1 MTTNPSSDVIAPNLK
16 TRLTTFIKSITRSKS
31 RMRFIGQI
39 GSYIVLIIIALAM
52 LLPLLWL
59 VNGSFQPT
67 WQINAIPVVWIP
79 REWKSIMAGDT
90 GRKLLLYW
98 GINPQGTREEV
109 IQIGVRRYTATID
122 ATKLSEAQSVPKDKL
137 SDAIPTEVNG
147 ITLNERQWSSPTG
160 IVAVCAVARDPQ
172 QDNNLIIVEVN
183 KIVNALSLDP
193 LDQVNKAKRA
203 IVTISGFDLD
213 SRQMEDGRQ
222 LLLIGPETELSVL
235 AAPVVAKQAEI
246 IQASRLGNKVYQ
258 DTGNTQIA
266 IYTVEGKQADS
277 RWIVLVQENWQPLMA
292 QDFVAQHAFIAKA
305 GNLSEKNDV
314 QTYNGLNM
322 YVRTYTPPDGSQ
334 PYPVAILIPG
344 STEYLVI
351 STEYM
356 DQLYAGPFSDLV
368 EPGSFNLGTLTYRV
382 QGDFEKG
389 GKIVP
394 SALVGDLQDLAIIVP
409 STVVDNAFDAN
420 PKALE
425 RSTRIKL
432 TLTGYKRVLT
442 LKISGTPF
450 WKFFANSGYVVLMN
464 MIGHFFSCTLVAYGF
479 ARFRAPGKDILFV
492 ILLGTIMIPG
502 TIVTLPT
509 YLVFAHLGAL
519 GTMIPLWVRS
529 FFGNAFLIFIL
540 RQFFMS
546 IPYELDEA
554 AILDGASRFQVLLKV
569 ILPLSKPALA
579 TMGIFTFW
587 WYWNSFLDPLIYITQ
602 QDKFT
607 ITVALS
613 KFNDLY
619 ARSAGYYDR
628 ILSGAVLS
636 LLPMVL
642 IFIFAQRYFI
652 EGIQLQGLKR

>member
-1 MTTNPSSDVIAPNLK
+1 MNTTSSPEQMNQKLK
-16 TRLTTFIKSITRSKS
+16 ARLTTYIKSITRSKS
-31 RMRFIGQI
+31 RMRSIGRS
-39 GSYIVLIIIALAM
+39 GSYAVLVILALAM
-52 LLPLLWL
+52 LLPLVWL

-67 WQINAIPVVWIP
+67 WQINAIPVIWIP
-79 REWKSIMAGDT
+79 REWKYVMAGDT
-90 GRKLLLYW
+90 GRKQLLWLATD
-98 GINPQGTREEV
+98 PQGKREQV
-109 IQIGVRRYTATID
+109 IQIGSRRYTIAID
-122 ATKLSEAQSVPKDKL
+122 IAQLNAVQSAPKDQI
-137 SDAIPTEVNG
+137 SDVTPTDVNG
-147 ITLNERQWSSPTG
+147 ITVNVRQWSSPTG
-160 IVAVCAVARDPQ
+160 NLAVCAVARDPQ

-183 KIVNALSLDP
+183 KIAGALSLNP
-193 LDQVNKAKRA
+193 LDQINKSKRA
-203 IVTISGFDLD
+203 KVTLSGFELD
-213 SRQMEDGRQ
+213 IRQMDDGRQ
-222 LLLIGPETELSVL
+222 LLVIGPETELSVL
-235 AAPVVAKQAEI
+235 ASPEVAKQAEI
-246 IQASRLGNKVYQ
+246 IQTSRLGNKEFQ
-258 DTGNTQIA
+258 NTGNTQIA
-266 IYTVEGKQADS
+266 IYTVEGKPEGS
-277 RWIVLVQENWQPLMA
+277 KWIVLVQENWQPLMA
-292 QDFVAQHAFIAKA
+292 QDFVAQHAFIAKIE
-305 GNLSEKNDV
+305 NLSQENEV
-314 QTYNGLNM
+314 IVFNGLNM
-322 YVRTYTPPDGSQ
+322 NVRTYTPSDGSQ
-334 PYPVAILIPG
+334 PYPVAILVPG
-344 STEYLVI
+344 STEFLVL

-368 EPGSFNLGTLTYRV
+368 EPGSVNLGTLTYRV
-382 QGDFEKG
+382 QEDFEKG
-389 GKIVP
+389 GKIIP
-394 SALVGDLQDLAIIVP
+394 SALVGDLQDLAVIVP
-409 STVVDNAFDAN
+409 ATVVDNAFDAS
-420 PKALE
+420 PKKLE

-450 WKFFANSGYVVLMN
+450 WKFFENSGYVVLMN

-492 ILLGTIMIPG
+492 ILLGTMMIPG

-554 AILDGASRFQVLLKV
+554 AILDGASRMQVLLKV

-587 WYWNSFLDPLIYITQ
+587 WHWNAFLDPLIYLNQ
-602 QDKFT
+602 QGQFT

-636 LLPMVL
+636 LLPMMI